1 MYSIQLSGFPLETVR
16 LFIAMLAILI
26 YIFDRKRIE
35 EWRKKGL

>member
-1 MYSIQLSGFPLETVR
+1 MYSIQLGGDPFETFR
-16 LFIAMLAILI
+16 LFIAILAILI